1 MARRCI
7 GKIPQNYSFSKIEKR
22 ILGAWNINHIYQKV
36 KQQLKDQKKFY
47 FLDGP
52 PYVTNPPHVGTAW
65 NKILKDALIRHRR
78 MLGYN
83 VRDQPGFDCHG
94 LPIEVKVEEDLNIK
108 SKREIEESI
117 TISKFIEH
125 CKRYAQQ
132 NMKIQTKIFKDLGVW
147 MDWNNPYL
155 TFKNEYIES
164 VWWVI
169 KRADEKKL
177 LQKGMK
183 VVHWCSRCETALS
196 GYEVTD
202 EYRTIKDQSIY
213 VKFPI
218 EGKENEFILI
228 WTTTPWTLPLILR

>member
-1 MARRCI
+1 LARRCI
-7 GKIPQNYSFSKIEKR
+7 GKIPQNYSFSTIEKR
-22 ILGAWNINHIYQKV
+22 ILRDWNKNRIYK
-36 KQQLKDQKKFY
+36 KLKKQLKDQKKFY

-83 VRDQPGFDCHG
+83 VRDQPGYDCHG

-117 TISKFIEH
+117 SISKFIEY
-125 CKRYAQQ
+125 CKHYAQQ
-132 NMKIQTKIFKDLGVW
+132 NMNIQTKIFKDLGIW
-147 MDWNNPYL
+147 MDWDNPYL

-177 LQKGMK
+177 LKKGMK
-183 VVHWCSRCETALS
+183 VVHWCPRCETALA

-202 EYRTIKDQSIY
+202 EYRTIKEQSM
-213 VKFPI
+213 
-218 EGKENEFILI
+218 
-228 WTTTPWTLPLILR
+228 